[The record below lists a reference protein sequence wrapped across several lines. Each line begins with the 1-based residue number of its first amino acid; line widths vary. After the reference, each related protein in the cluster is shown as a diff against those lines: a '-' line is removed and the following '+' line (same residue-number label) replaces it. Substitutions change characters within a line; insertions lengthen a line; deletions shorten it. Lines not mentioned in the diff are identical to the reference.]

1 MSAEQEAIDLADR
14 GRLSHAALLRALEE
28 FAPGTGRSPLDTE
41 RFLVR
46 LAAIVSKC
54 RDEFQAVPVPL
65 VRGGDGSEYAR
76 ELDIRLDARVAGTLT
91 P

>member
-1 MSAEQEAIDLADR
+1 MSAEQEAIELAGR

-28 FAPGTGRSPLDTE
+28 FAPVTGRSPRDTE

-46 LAAIVSKC
+46 LAAFISKC
-54 RDEFQAVPVPL
+54 RDESWATPVPL

-76 ELDIRLDARVAGTLT
+76 ELDIRLDARVAAKRGA
-91 P
+91 